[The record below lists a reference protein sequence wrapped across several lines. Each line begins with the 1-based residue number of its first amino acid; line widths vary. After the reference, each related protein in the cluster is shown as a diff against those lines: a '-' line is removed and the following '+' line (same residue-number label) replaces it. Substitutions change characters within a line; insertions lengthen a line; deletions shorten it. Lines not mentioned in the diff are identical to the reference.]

1 MDKILLFAGTT
12 EGRNLAEFLEKN
24 QIPTEVCVATQYGE
38 TLLEEGKY
46 LHVHAGRL
54 DETEMEQQI
63 QKQQITLVIDATHPY
78 AVIVSQNIRRACS
91 RTGTEYIRLARKETD
106 ASWKQEMEDVT
117 EVASVAEAAAFLA
130 KKEGRIFAATGSK
143 ELSAYQVIPDYQD
156 RVVARVLST
165 PEAVSE
171 CAMLGFSGKNLICMQ
186 GPFTEDLNVAML
198 RQAQASWMVTKES
211 GKAGG
216 FLEKLRAA
224 KKAGAKLVVIK
235 RPGSDPKKLRKIK
248 RKKIY
253 MQYVMK
259 DRSEAFLVNGLAF
272 VRNDSCI
279 WSGLAWEMKR
289 TAPWRQNRSVSRRIF

>member
-63 QKQQITLVIDATHPY
+63 QKKQITLVIDATHPY

-130 KKEGRIFAATGSK
+130 KKEGGS
-143 ELSAYQVIPDYQD
+143 L
-156 RVVARVLST
+156 RR
-165 PEAVSE
+165 PEAKS
-171 CAMLGFSGKNLICMQ
+171 
-186 GPFTEDLNVAML
+186 
-198 RQAQASWMVTKES
+198 
-211 GKAGG
+211 
-216 FLEKLRAA
+216 FLPIR
-224 KKAGAKLVVIK
+224 
-235 RPGSDPKKLRKIK
+235 
-248 RKKIY
+248 
-253 MQYVMK
+253 
-259 DRSEAFLVNGLAF
+259 
-272 VRNDSCI
+272 
-279 WSGLAWEMKR
+279 
-289 TAPWRQNRSVSRRIF
+289 

>member
-165 PEAVSE
+165 PEAVSDLYAGTVYGRSE
-171 CAMLGFSGKNLICMQ
+171 CGDAQAGTGFMDGDKRIRKSRRFSGK
-186 GPFTEDLNVAML
+186 VACGKKS
-198 RQAQASWMVTKES
+198 RS
-211 GKAGG
+211 KAGRHKTTG
-216 FLEKLRAA
+216 
-224 KKAGAKLVVIK
+224 GAIRRNCGRSK
-235 RPGSDPKKLRKIK
+235 GRKFICN
-248 RKKIY
+248 
-253 MQYVMK
+253 M
-259 DRSEAFLVNGLAF
+259 
-272 VRNDSCI
+272 
-279 WSGLAWEMKR
+279 
-289 TAPWRQNRSVSRRIF
+289 

>member
-1 MDKILLFAGTT
+1 MGKWSHQEVISMNKILLFAGTT

-63 QKQQITLVIDATHPY
+63 QKQKITLVIDATHPY

-106 ASWKQEMEDVT
+106 ASWKQEMEDVI

-143 ELSAYQVIPDYQD
+143 ELSAYQVIPDYHGPGGGKSAFHPGGSIGVCHAGIFREESD
-156 RVVARVLST
+156 LYAGTVYGR
-165 PEAVSE
+165 SE
-171 CAMLGFSGKNLICMQ
+171 CGDAQAGTGFMDGDKRIRKSRRFSGK
-186 GPFTEDLNVAML
+186 VACGKKS
-198 RQAQASWMVTKES
+198 RS
-211 GKAGG
+211 KAGRHKTTG
-216 FLEKLRAA
+216 
-224 KKAGAKLVVIK
+224 GAI
-235 RPGSDPKKLRKIK
+235 R
-248 RKKIY
+248 
-253 MQYVMK
+253 
-259 DRSEAFLVNGLAF
+259 
-272 VRNDSCI
+272 RN
-279 WSGLAWEMKR
+279 
-289 TAPWRQNRSVSRRIF
+289 

>member
-1 MDKILLFAGTT
+1 MCIRD
-12 EGRNLAEFLEKN
+12 R
-24 QIPTEVCVATQYGE
+24 
-38 TLLEEGKY
+38 
-46 LHVHAGRL
+46 
-54 DETEMEQQI
+54 
-63 QKQQITLVIDATHPY
+63 VIDATHPY

-198 RQAQASWMVTKES
+198 RQAQASWTVSYTH
-211 GKAGG
+211 
-216 FLEKLRAA
+216 LD
-224 KKAGAKLVVIK
+224 VYK
-235 RPGSDPKKLRKIK
+235 RQLIFMTTIQNTVS
-248 RKKIY
+248 
-253 MQYVMK
+253 
-259 DRSEAFLVNGLAF
+259 
-272 VRNDSCI
+272 
-279 WSGLAWEMKR
+279 
-289 TAPWRQNRSVSRRIF
+289 TRQ

>member
-235 RPGSDPKKLRKIK
+235 RPGE
-248 RKKIY
+248 
-253 MQYVMK
+253 
-259 DRSEAFLVNGLAF
+259 RSE
-272 VRNDSCI
+272 
-279 WSGLAWEMKR
+279 
-289 TAPWRQNRSVSRRIF
+289 

>member
-63 QKQQITLVIDATHPY
+63 QKQQITLVIDATASVCGDRISKYP
-78 AVIVSQNIRRACS
+78 QGMQPDGN
-91 RTGTEYIRLARKETD
+91 EYIRLARKETD

-130 KKEGRIFAATGSK
+130 KKRGADLCGDRKQRAFC
-143 ELSAYQVIPDYQD
+143 LSGDPGLSG

-211 GKAGG
+211 GKSRRFSGKVACG
-216 FLEKLRAA
+216 KKSRS
-224 KKAGAKLVVIK
+224 KAGRHKTTGGAIRRNCGRSK
-235 RPGSDPKKLRKIK
+235 GRKFICN
-248 RKKIY
+248 
-253 MQYVMK
+253 M
-259 DRSEAFLVNGLAF
+259 
-272 VRNDSCI
+272 
-279 WSGLAWEMKR
+279 
-289 TAPWRQNRSVSRRIF
+289 